1 MVDHESDKMIMIREW
16 LTMNKNQM
24 TRDRSWDEYVILN
37 HRPGQNGQG
46 MIMVDRESD
55 TNDHQWVMHVDQTI
69 DQLTM
74 DK

>member
-37 HRPGQNGQG
+37 HSPGQNGQG